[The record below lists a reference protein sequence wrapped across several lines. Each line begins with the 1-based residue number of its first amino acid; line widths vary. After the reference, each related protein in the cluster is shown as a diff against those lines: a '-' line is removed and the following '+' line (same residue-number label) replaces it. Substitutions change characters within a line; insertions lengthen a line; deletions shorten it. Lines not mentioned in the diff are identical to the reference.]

1 MISQGQAET
10 HPTTGSC
17 LTTQSRQASKSA
29 SSYHIPYNRIRAV
42 LMSFFN
48 SQFSIRLSGT
58 GPMDSAGTSNS
69 TNLFKLPVNV
79 NAYNSEQQQYSYS
92 SGYCDDS
99 VPWPVIV
106 GVTVGCVAAF
116 FLGAAAAVLGMRLR
130 QKRKT
135 AGAGFE
141 QVDNKAALEGAT
153 SLKAAGKEA
162 AKGV

>member
-1 MISQGQAET
+1 
-10 HPTTGSC
+10 
-17 LTTQSRQASKSA
+17 
-29 SSYHIPYNRIRAV
+29 
-42 LMSFFN
+42 
-48 SQFSIRLSGT
+48 
-58 GPMDSAGTSNS
+58 MDSAGTTNS

-79 NAYNSEQQQYSYS
+79 NAYNPYQDSSYS

-99 VPWPVIV
+99 TPWPVIV

-141 QVDNKAALEGAT
+141 QVDNKATFEGAT
-153 SLKAAGKEA
+153 SSKAAGKEA
-162 AKGV
+162 A

>member
-1 MISQGQAET
+1 MDPVG
-10 HPTTGSC
+10 TT
-17 LTTQSRQASKSA
+17 
-29 SSYHIPYNRIRAV
+29 
-42 LMSFFN
+42 
-48 SQFSIRLSGT
+48 
-58 GPMDSAGTSNS
+58 NS

-79 NAYNSEQQQYSYS
+79 SQYYPDQSWASSS

-99 VPWPVIV
+99 TPWPVIV

-141 QVDNKAALEGAT
+141 QVDNKAAFEGA
-153 SLKAAGKEA
+153 SSSKAAGKEA
-162 AKGV
+162 ARDV